1 MVNGLVYRSTGSW
14 YDVKLDTGEFVEARL
29 VGKLRTKGI
38 RTTNPI
44 AVGDKVCLNVDD
56 HNNAVIQSI
65 VERKN
70 YVIRKSVN
78 LSKEA
83 HVIAANVDLAILV
96 VTIAYPIT
104 SPGFIDRFTVTT
116 QAYGIPLLI
125 VFNKIDLFSDKEI
138 QLLQEYEA
146 AYEIAGYPTLRTSA
160 QNKTGVE
167 ELDRLIDGKT
177 VLFSGN
183 SGAGKSTLINALNSD
198 FELKTGEL
206 SSTHQTGKHTTTFA
220 EMFDLTTSTKIIDTP
235 GIKGFG
241 LVDLE
246 KEELSRYFPEMMT
259 LLNECKFHNCR
270 HINEPGCA
278 VIAAVKN
285 NEIGQS
291 RYKSY
296 LAMYNEDKD
305 NNYRANIFPK

>member
-14 YDVKLDTGEFVEARL
+14 YDVKLESGEFIEARL

-44 AVGDKVCLNVDD
+44 AVGDNVSIFIDAAD
-56 HNNAVIQSI
+56 NAVIKSI
-65 VERKN
+65 IKRKN

-83 HVIAANVDLAILV
+83 HIIAANVDLAVLV
-96 VTIAYPIT
+96 VTVSHPVT

-125 VFNKIDLFSDKEI
+125 VFNKIDLFTDKEM
-138 QLLQEYEA
+138 QLLQSFEN

-160 QNKTGVE
+160 QEKIGVN
-167 ELDRLIDGKT
+167 ELESLIDGKT

-183 SGAGKSTLINALNSD
+183 SGAGKSTLINALNSG
-198 FELKTGEL
+198 FELKTAEL

-220 EMFDLTTSTKIIDTP
+220 EMFDLKVNTKIIDTP
-235 GIKGFG
+235 GVKGFG

-246 KEELSRYFPEMMT
+246 KEELSRYYPEMMA
-259 LLNECKFHNCR
+259 LLKDCKFHNCR
-270 HINEPGCA
+270 HINEPGCS

-285 NEIGQS
+285 KEIGQS

>member
-38 RTTNPI
+38 RATNPI

-125 VFNKIDLFSDKEI
+125 VFNKIDLFSGKEI

>member
-14 YDVKLDTGEFVEARL
+14 YDVKLESGVFVEARL

-44 AVGDKVCLNVDD
+44 AVGDKVCLIVDND
-56 HNNAVIQSI
+56 NNAVIQSI

-96 VTIAYPIT
+96 VTIAYPVT

-125 VFNKIDLFSDKEI
+125 VFNKIDLFIDKEI
-138 QLLQEYEA
+138 QLLQEFET

-160 QNKTGVE
+160 QNKIGVE

-206 SSTHQTGKHTTTFA
+206 SSTHHTGKHTTTFA
-220 EMFDLTTSTKIIDTP
+220 EMFDLTTTTKIIDTP

-285 NEIGQS
+285 NEIGPS

>member
-1 MVNGLVYRSTGSW
+1 MINGLVYRSTGSW
-14 YDVKLDTGEFVEARL
+14 YDVKLETGEFIEARL

-44 AVGDKVCLNVDD
+44 AVGDKVLLIIDD
-56 HNNAVIQSI
+56 DNNAVIQSI
-65 VERKN
+65 VQRKN

-83 HVIAANVDLAILV
+83 HIIAANVDLAVLI
-96 VTIAYPIT
+96 VTVSYPVT

-116 QAYGIPLLI
+116 EAYGIPLLI
-125 VFNKIDLFSDKEI
+125 IFNKIDLFDEKDNK
-138 QLLQEYEA
+138 LLQQYEE
-146 AYEIAGYPTLRTSA
+146 AYKIAGYPTLRTSA
-160 QNKTGVE
+160 QEKTGVDDLE
-167 ELDRLIDGKT
+167 KLIQGKT

-183 SGAGKSTLINALNSD
+183 SGAGKSTLINALNSG

-206 SSTHQTGKHTTTFA
+206 SSSHQTGKHTTTFA
-220 EMFDLTTSTKIIDTP
+220 EMFDFNEVTRIIDTP
-235 GIKGFG
+235 GVKGFG

-246 KEELSRYFPEMMT
+246 KEELSRYYPEMLS
-259 LLNECKFHNCR
+259 LLKGCKFHNCR
-270 HINEPGCA
+270 HINEPGCN

-285 NEIGQS
+285 KKIGYS

-296 LAMYNEDKD
+296 LAMYNEDKE

>member
-14 YDVKLDTGEFVEARL
+14 YDVKLESGEFVEARL

-44 AVGDKVCLNVDD
+44 AVGDKVCLIVDD
-56 HNNAVIQSI
+56 DNNAVIQSI

-96 VTIAYPIT
+96 VTIAYPVT

-125 VFNKIDLFSDKEI
+125 VFNKIDLFVDKEI
-138 QLLQEYEA
+138 QLLQEFET

-167 ELDRLIDGKT
+167 ELDRLMDGKT

-220 EMFDLTTSTKIIDTP
+220 EMFDLTTTTKIIDTP

-270 HINEPGCA
+270 HISEPGCA

>member
-125 VFNKIDLFSDKEI
+125 VFNKIDLFSDEKI
-138 QLLQEYEA
+138 HLLQEYEA

-160 QNKTGVE
+160 QNKTGVQ

>member
-125 VFNKIDLFSDKEI
+125 VFNKIDLFSGKEI
-138 QLLQEYEA
+138 QLLQEYET

-160 QNKTGVE
+160 QNKIGVE

>member
-1 MVNGLVYRSTGSW
+1 MINGLVYRSTGSW
-14 YDVKLDTGEFVEARL
+14 YDVKLESGDFIEARL

-44 AVGDKVCLNVDD
+44 AVGDKVDLIIDKDNKG
-56 HNNAVIQSI
+56 VIQSI
-65 VERKN
+65 AERKN
-70 YVIRKSVN
+70 YIIRKSVN

-83 HVIAANVDLAILV
+83 HIIAANIDLAILV
-96 VTIAYPIT
+96 VTIAYPVT
-104 SPGFIDRFTVTT
+104 SPGFIDRFTVTAE
-116 QAYGIPLLI
+116 AYGIPVLI
-125 VFNKIDLFSDKEI
+125 VFNKIDLFNEKENN
-138 QLLQEYEA
+138 LLLEFEEA
-146 AYEIAGYPTLRTSA
+146 YKKAGYTTLRTSA
-160 QNKTGVE
+160 QNKDGVV
-167 ELDRLIDGKT
+167 ELNDLIHGKT

-220 EMFDLTTSTKIIDTP
+220 EMFDLTTATKIIDTP

-246 KEELSRYFPEMMT
+246 KEELSRYFPEMMA
-259 LLNECKFHNCR
+259 LLQSCKFHNCR
-270 HINEPGCA
+270 HINEPGCSVIDA
-278 VIAAVKN
+278 VNKDA
-285 NEIGQS
+285 IGFS

-296 LAMYNEDKD
+296 LAMCNQDGD
-305 NNYRANIFPK
+305 NNYRANIYS

>member
-125 VFNKIDLFSDKEI
+125 VFNKIDLFSGKEI

-160 QNKTGVE
+160 QNKTGVQ

>member
-125 VFNKIDLFSDKEI
+125 VFNKIDLFSDEKI

-160 QNKTGVE
+160 QNKTGVQ

-278 VIAAVKN
+278 VITAVKN

>member
-1 MVNGLVYRSTGSW
+1 MINGLVYRSTGSW
-14 YDVKLDTGEFVEARL
+14 YDVKLETGEFIEARL

-44 AVGDKVCLNVDD
+44 AVGDKVSLIIDD
-56 HNNAVIQSI
+56 DNNAVIQSI
-65 VERKN
+65 VQRRN

-83 HVIAANVDLAILV
+83 HIIAANVDLAILI
-96 VTIAYPIT
+96 VTVSYPVT

-116 QAYGIPLLI
+116 EAYGIPLLI
-125 VFNKIDLFSDKEI
+125 VFNKIDLFDEKDIE
-138 QLLQEYEA
+138 LLQSYEE
-146 AYEIAGYPTLRTSA
+146 AYQIAGYPTLRTSA
-160 QNKTGVE
+160 QEKIGIN
-167 ELDRLIDGKT
+167 ELEGLIEGKT

-183 SGAGKSTLINALNSD
+183 SGAGKSTLINALNSG

-206 SSTHQTGKHTTTFA
+206 SSSHQTGKHTTTFA
-220 EMFDLTTSTKIIDTP
+220 EMFDFKEDTKIIDTP
-235 GIKGFG
+235 GVKGFG

-246 KEELSRYFPEMMT
+246 KEELSRYYPEMIA

-285 NEIGQS
+285 KEIGPS

>member
-125 VFNKIDLFSDKEI
+125 VFNKIDLFSDEKI

-160 QNKTGVE
+160 QNKTGVQ